1 MKKLISITSYLK
13 KIDSLNSL
21 KSECL
26 LIGIYEDKNLNDI
39 TKILDTASSGSLRK
53 LIKRQ
58 ELTGKL
64 GNQLYLPELNGFQA
78 SKVFFVGLGKK
89 NKELNEDEFSSL
101 SNAISK
107 ISISANSKIIDIF
120 LPEIKVKTN
129 SSSWVY
135 KILARDLESGCY
147 QYFFEGKKISQKIN

>member
-64 GNQLYLPELNGFQA
+64 GNQL
-78 SKVFFVGLGKK
+78 
-89 NKELNEDEFSSL
+89 
-101 SNAISK
+101 
-107 ISISANSKIIDIF
+107 
-120 LPEIKVKTN
+120 
-129 SSSWVY
+129 
-135 KILARDLESGCY
+135 
-147 QYFFEGKKISQKIN
+147 